1 MKRLTKST
9 VIGTKRKQ
17 AADNKDLTT
26 ESLTRSHT
34 HRRVG
39 RVLQPSLPTPNSVL
53 TNEGEIKDDI
63 INFHCGSI
71 PECISVRSPIG
82 GGGVSFWVKKA
93 PTAWILPGRHK
104 IVQRRSVPIGIWAR
118 IPGLFFHLFYLLLFP
133 SFYQHCCVNF
143 GLRA

>member
-1 MKRLTKST
+1 MGFDEAAKDCSGGGGRLTMYNNG
-9 VIGTKRKQ
+9 V
-17 AADNKDLTT
+17 
-26 ESLTRSHT
+26 
-34 HRRVG
+34 
-39 RVLQPSLPTPNSVL
+39 LPTWAVFGGLRWQALANRV
-53 TNEGEIKDDI
+53 EGEIKDDI

-71 PECISVRSPIG
+71 PESISVRSPIG

-104 IVQRRSVPIGIWAR
+104 IVRRRSVPIGIWAR